1 MKIREALRKTDYVG
15 IAGSRFRFDENQQA
29 IPKIFVAVV
38 KDGKRVIVEE
48 IDTTGTQ
55 Y

>member
-1 MKIREALRKTDYVG
+1 MPESEANGDGVDG
-15 IAGSRFRFDENQQA
+15 EVQHQNQQA
-29 IPKIFVAVV
+29 IPKLYVAVI

-48 IDTTGTQ
+48 IDTTGVS

>member
-1 MKIREALRKTDYVG
+1 MG

-48 IDTTGTQ
+48 IETAGVP